1 MKTMKVLVDGHRQ
14 GVIAV
19 HHIEL
24 AYVVHEADQW
34 KLKMCLASGRD
45 VTSFSFDSR
54 MQAETALAHL
64 FSEG

>member
-14 GVIAV
+14 GVAAV

-34 KLKMCLASGRD
+34 KVKMCLASGRE
-45 VTSFSFDSR
+45 VTSFSFDNR
-54 MQAETALAHL
+54 TQAEVALAHL
-64 FSEG
+64 FPE